1 MADKKSNYQEDVS
14 EAFILDIEKEILNQ
28 IETVRTY
35 RLNKDGR
42 VVDGEETVG
51 NRFDSSGIVR

>member
-1 MADKKSNYQEDVS
+1 MIAYEVNRNEL
-14 EAFILDIEKEILNQ
+14 FEKENLNQ

-35 RLNKDGR
+35 RLNKGGR